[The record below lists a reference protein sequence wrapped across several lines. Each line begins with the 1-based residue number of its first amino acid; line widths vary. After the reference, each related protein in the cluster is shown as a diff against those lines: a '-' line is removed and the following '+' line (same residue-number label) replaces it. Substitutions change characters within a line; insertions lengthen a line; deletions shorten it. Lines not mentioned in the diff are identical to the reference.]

1 MARQTYLHGWPQ
13 LLAGA
18 LALCLLGNTALAQ
31 DGMVWRKVEPEN
43 LVFVGMTEGE
53 IVIELNPEFAPR
65 TTERF
70 RQLVREGFY
79 RGLSFYRVIDGF
91 VAQAGDL
98 SDIDGI
104 DPDAG
109 LPPEFEREWDDELNW
124 TRVQRD
130 DLFAPE
136 TGFIDG
142 FAAARDRKAVW
153 LTHCP
158 GVVAMARDDQPASGS
173 TDFYIVIGQAPRYL
187 DRNLSIF
194 GRVID
199 GMEVVQRIQRGAVE
213 DNGMIENDL
222 ARSRIGRM
230 RMSDQLEP
238 GEQREYYVMD
248 TNSDAFRDQL
258 KARKD
263 RDQAFFQHRPPNVLD
278 VCQVPVL
285 SRSEKISQLK
295 RRVLPDPQ

>member
-1 MARQTYLHGWPQ
+1 MVRWIPASHSLW
-13 LLAGA
+13 LLACV
-18 LALCLLGNTALAQ
+18 LALCLPGKAALAQ
-31 DGMVWRKVEPEN
+31 GEMVWRKVDPAN

-53 IVIELNPEFAPR
+53 IVIELNPAFAPR

-70 RQLVREGFY
+70 RQLVRDDFY

-98 SDIDGI
+98 SDIDGMA
-104 DPDAG
+104 PEAG
-109 LPPEFEREWDDELNW
+109 LPPEFEREMDDALNW

-158 GVVAMARDDQPASGS
+158 GVVAMARDDQPDSGS

-187 DRNLSIF
+187 DRNLTIF

-199 GMEVVQRIQRGAVE
+199 GMEVVQRVQRGAVE
-213 DNGMIENDL
+213 DNGIIENDL

-230 RMSDQLEP
+230 RMSAQLEP

-248 TNSDAFRDQL
+248 TNSEAFRAQL
-258 KARKD
+258 RARKD
-263 RDQAFFQHRPPNVLD
+263 RDQAFFAQRPPKVLD

-285 SRSEKISQLK
+285 SRSEKISQLN
-295 RRVLPDPQ
+295 RQVLPDPE